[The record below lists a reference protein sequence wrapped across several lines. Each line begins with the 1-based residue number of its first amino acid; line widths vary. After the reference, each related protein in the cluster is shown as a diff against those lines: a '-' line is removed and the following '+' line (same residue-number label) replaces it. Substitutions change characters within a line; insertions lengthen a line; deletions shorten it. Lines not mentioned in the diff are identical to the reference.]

1 MSKWRYQI
9 DGVKHG
15 PVSSSELRELASRGV
30 ISAETLVTKEGL
42 GGWVRARKVAGLIS
56 PMPAPVETPPTS
68 MPERPAP
75 PAADDDDDLD
85 FGKDPAVANV
95 RAGTAVVSSTRTRG
109 GVRVW
114 VMVACSAFVLT
125 ALGAAV
131 AYVALR
137 PSDAAAD
144 RAEAQRSSVP
154 AQGPASTLK
163 NDPAT
168 VPSTES
174 ASASKTDSPISD
186 APAVPVDASGAREPQ
201 PVAGPPATNVRLAKS
216 GDFTVTVS
224 NWGYQEFA
232 GRVTDILTATR
243 ASGQFLWFALKVT
256 NEGNSAARILPNA
269 ITLRDGKGR
278 TFEPSD
284 EGMAAIAADH
294 AMTPLLSAGNV
305 PWMQSFPPGVQ
316 VGVQVIFDVP
326 VERSEAGG
334 TKEDPGQ
341 ELVLDLGGREATISV
356 AAMRAAAVAARDA
369 FNAKFDRLMA
379 AYDDASAVGP
389 AVKSFDVTFARA
401 RWVVPAGSQSP
412 FPQAIRQQSC
422 LAYYPGRVG
431 VAANGVV
438 LEPGWRV
445 PPAAPRPDDARAPA
459 DPAERF
465 KEFLA
470 LRTAV
475 REARGGVQGTWLAPA
490 GESAGESAGEG
501 KGAGVS
507 VSDSEGEREGEGKRQ
522 QAREPTPA
530 ESASA
535 RALSEVRSH
544 SSLIDSLPGMNKCA
558 ERLAD
563 KQRSGTINSFIFV
576 QWKFDFTDRRGWSR
590 ELDANAYATSF
601 GAALNKLDSAA
612 VIVEDLA
619 RISPG
624 VEQATIEAGRD
635 ATAAEAAARAAKT
648 FLPFPQGWFLALPA
662 GTLFK
667 GNEDRGT
674 PSPPGSTLEV
684 PIGPQFAGIGTLD
697 GPSVAWIAAAAVE
710 GVADVSPPRAVD
722 AESCLAAI
730 DPLGFPVLM
739 MFASPAERNSFEV
752 ALRSAAADWGKKWG
766 EIAKEYATLEIG
778 ESMQTGARALEL
790 AEQGRSINLMA
801 RRQWLIPD
809 PG

>member
-15 PVSSSELRELASRGV
+15 PVSGSELRELASRGV
-30 ISAETLVTKEGL
+30 ISAETLVTMEGL
-42 GGWVRARKVAGLIS
+42 GGWVRARKVAGLIGL
-56 PMPAPVETPPTS
+56 MPAPVETPRTS
-68 MPERPAP
+68 MLERPAP
-75 PAADDDDDLD
+75 PADDDDDDLD
-85 FGKDPAVANV
+85 FGEDPAVVNV
-95 RAGTAVVSSTRTRG
+95 RAGTAVVSSARARR

-125 ALGAAV
+125 ALCAAV
-131 AYVALR
+131 AYVVLR
-137 PSDAAAD
+137 PSDAAPD
-144 RAEAQRSSVP
+144 RAEAQRSVP
-154 AQGPASTLK
+154 DQAPAPALK
-163 NDPAT
+163 QDPA
-168 VPSTES
+168 
-174 ASASKTDSPISD
+174 
-186 APAVPVDASGAREPQ
+186 
-201 PVAGPPATNVRLAKS
+201 NVRLAKS

-294 AMTPLLSAGNV
+294 ASTPLLSAGNV

-326 VERSEAGG
+326 VQRSEAGG

-341 ELVLDLGGREATISV
+341 KLVLDLGGREATISV

-389 AVKSFDVTFARA
+389 AVKSFNVTFARA
-401 RWVVPAGSQSP
+401 RWLVPDGSQSP
-412 FPQAIRQQSC
+412 FSQATRQQSC

-431 VAANGVV
+431 VAANGIV

-459 DPAERF
+459 DDPAERL

-490 GESAGESAGEG
+490 GESAGDGKGESTGEG
-501 KGAGVS
+501 ADAG
-507 VSDSEGEREGEGKRQ
+507 DSEDRGEGRGKS
-522 QAREPTPA
+522 ARKPTPE
-530 ESASA
+530 ESASKH
-535 RALSEVRSH
+535 ALSEVRSH
-544 SSLIDSLPGMNKCA
+544 SSLIGSLPGMNKCA
-558 ERLAD
+558 ERLAER
-563 KQRSGTINSFIFV
+563 QRMGTINSFILV
-576 QWKFDFTDRRGWSR
+576 KWKVDFTNRQGWSL

-601 GAALNKLDSAA
+601 GAALNELDSAA

-667 GNEDRGT
+667 GNEDR
-674 PSPPGSTLEV
+674 STEV

-766 EIAKEYATLEIG
+766 ETAKEYATLEIG

-790 AEQGRSINLMA
+790 GEQGRSIDLMA